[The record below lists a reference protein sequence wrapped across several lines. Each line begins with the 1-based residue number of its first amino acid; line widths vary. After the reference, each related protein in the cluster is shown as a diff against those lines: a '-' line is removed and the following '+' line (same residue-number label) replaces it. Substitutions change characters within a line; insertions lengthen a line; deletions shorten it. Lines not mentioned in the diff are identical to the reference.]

1 MAENVLFGSEFDG
14 KPIIDGVNEVVV
26 KLAEIKQAQR
36 DLREETN
43 RLNKALDDN
52 QKELTQTKIK
62 LEEATKAGD
71 PKKIKELSDQITVL
85 TAKEKELTGAMKEAN
100 TQQIVLQKG
109 ASFYSKQINETVKN
123 QHSANEEFGKLT
135 SISRLAGE
143 GVGLLRRQVTDLAF
157 GLVSG
162 LAGGII
168 ATVIPAVLNMISNL
182 FKAGKELDAL
192 NKKQELFK
200 GVAEDAAKS
209 VASQVTKLEA
219 YRKLLQD
226 NSLSEEQRLKV
237 VKEYNKT
244 ADEKNKIDEKQV
256 DNITLINAQLDKQKE
271 KLIQVAL
278 ATAAT
283 NKVTEAA
290 EPFIEAQLKFRLSAA
305 SLGITETQLST
316 FVNFNNKLREQL
328 DVGEARTRK
337 TITQREKDNKI
348 LEDFSKNTGITQKN
362 LAQFTNQLEAVT
374 KTKKGLDD
382 VTNALSSLINFEGV
396 VPTGGKTDE
405 IANVFAREL
414 GKLTQRLKTVQV
426 AQLPSESLIQE
437 QFEAKL
443 NNELKEI
450 DKFLDKKSKE
460 RVTPEQAAFLKN
472 LIRKITGIEEETN
485 LEEFRKKIQDLND
498 QINNT
503 IEQVRTDD
511 ANKRIA
517 NIRDDFE
524 RERQAIEQGFQN
536 SVVALGTARD
546 NLLKKVDEAE
556 KAGLD
561 HATAQR
567 KRFSIN
573 SVFGD
578 LIDQA
583 TVNQTNQQLDLSFKT
598 FQKTVTDSNI
608 VFEEQLTVLDEKT
621 AKQIVDEKNKLA
633 TGAINYDKFQKNVTK
648 ILKDEKEKRDK
659 IRKDELENDLAQI
672 NVRITTTTDPEQLK
686 KLQDQARQIR
696 QQISAID
703 SNVEGEKKD
712 PVTKR
717 IDNVSKYAQSVG
729 SLLNTIG
736 QFWVQVNAIEQ
747 KSLER
752 SISLQ
757 EKRVEEAR
765 TIAERGNAQYLNDE
779 QDRLDELELKR
790 AASARK
796 QQAINSALVLSN
808 ALVATVSAIAQ
819 AASTSG
825 PAAPFA
831 AIAAGIAVI
840 GAITAA
846 FSFVQSL
853 QPPEATFRHGVE
865 EVKQNGHPSGID
877 TIPARV
883 SIGERVVTSK
893 ENKDYFETLTAIHNR
908 KVSPEVL
915 NSFVKQ
921 TLTGQKQ
928 GINENRIERTVVER
942 FREKA
947 QKDRLTKEDRQLT
960 KDIAREVSSRIT
972 NNQDKDRVLNYVEHV
987 LTERFES
994 RPLIVPGIM
1003 KMIRE
1008 QVTHKETSKE
1018 RTAVQQISEVLD
1030 TFSERIQQNMQIRTE
1045 KVHTGQLIRELTK
1058 VITTEKDLDHIEEH
1072 LKETIYNPE
1081 TVKVLVPLIREQLKN
1096 NIEHEKTTSSTKENV
1111 STLRDHKN
1119 ISSNTKEIHS
1129 PGKENVQ
1136 DRTEVKEFNV
1146 LKIAEKLL
1154 DQKFIVQKF
1163 ADRVNKTE
1171 KEKVIQQ
1178 IFQERFLQEN
1188 REYKTTLDAV
1198 FDKTID
1204 SKTLNEF
1211 VEHSL
1216 DRQFVN
1222 QVLKQQLVQNM
1233 ESDHQETVKELV
1245 TYQVKEILERSSD
1258 RFSRDHESIDHK
1270 TKFEKS
1276 NLQLEKY
1283 NANREQVRQHV
1294 ERIIQTN
1301 RLIQAGTPVVNIPRT
1316 EIPVISFQ
1324 RLEQATDHS
1333 TETKGLLSE
1342 QIRIM
1347 KENNE
1352 LQKETNKV
1360 LKAMG
1365 FELNIDER
1373 GISGMMMKYLEQR
1386 KIDLKT

>member
-1 MAENVLFGSEFDG
+1 
-14 KPIIDGVNEVVV
+14 
-26 KLAEIKQAQR
+26 
-36 DLREETN
+36 
-43 RLNKALDDN
+43 
-52 QKELTQTKIK
+52 
-62 LEEATKAGD
+62 
-71 PKKIKELSDQITVL
+71 
-85 TAKEKELTGAMKEAN
+85 
-100 TQQIVLQKG
+100 
-109 ASFYSKQINETVKN
+109 
-123 QHSANEEFGKLT
+123 
-135 SISRLAGE
+135 
-143 GVGLLRRQVTDLAF
+143 
-157 GLVSG
+157 
-162 LAGGII
+162 
-168 ATVIPAVLNMISNL
+168 
-182 FKAGKELDAL
+182 
-192 NKKQELFK
+192 
-200 GVAEDAAKS
+200 
-209 VASQVTKLEA
+209 
-219 YRKLLQD
+219 
-226 NSLSEEQRLKV
+226 
-237 VKEYNKT
+237 
-244 ADEKNKIDEKQV
+244 
-256 DNITLINAQLDKQKE
+256 
-271 KLIQVAL
+271 
-278 ATAAT
+278 
-283 NKVTEAA
+283 
-290 EPFIEAQLKFRLSAA
+290 
-305 SLGITETQLST
+305 
-316 FVNFNNKLREQL
+316 
-328 DVGEARTRK
+328 
-337 TITQREKDNKI
+337 
-348 LEDFSKNTGITQKN
+348 
-362 LAQFTNQLEAVT
+362 
-374 KTKKGLDD
+374 
-382 VTNALSSLINFEGV
+382 
-396 VPTGGKTDE
+396 
-405 IANVFAREL
+405 
-414 GKLTQRLKTVQV
+414 
-426 AQLPSESLIQE
+426 
-437 QFEAKL
+437 
-443 NNELKEI
+443 
-450 DKFLDKKSKE
+450 
-460 RVTPEQAAFLKN
+460 
-472 LIRKITGIEEETN
+472 
-485 LEEFRKKIQDLND
+485 
-498 QINNT
+498 
-503 IEQVRTDD
+503 
-511 ANKRIA
+511 
-517 NIRDDFE
+517 
-524 RERQAIEQGFQN
+524 
-536 SVVALGTARD
+536 
-546 NLLKKVDEAE
+546 
-556 KAGLD
+556 
-561 HATAQR
+561 
-567 KRFSIN
+567 
-573 SVFGD
+573 
-578 LIDQA
+578 
-583 TVNQTNQQLDLSFKT
+583 
-598 FQKTVTDSNI
+598 
-608 VFEEQLTVLDEKT
+608 
-621 AKQIVDEKNKLA
+621 
-633 TGAINYDKFQKNVTK
+633 
-648 ILKDEKEKRDK
+648 
-659 IRKDELENDLAQI
+659 
-672 NVRITTTTDPEQLK
+672 
-686 KLQDQARQIR
+686 
-696 QQISAID
+696 
-703 SNVEGEKKD
+703 
-712 PVTKR
+712 
-717 IDNVSKYAQSVG
+717 
-729 SLLNTIG
+729 
-736 QFWVQVNAIEQ
+736 
-747 KSLER
+747 
-752 SISLQ
+752 
-757 EKRVEEAR
+757 
-765 TIAERGNAQYLNDE
+765 
-779 QDRLDELELKR
+779 
-790 AASARK
+790 
-796 QQAINSALVLSN
+796 
-808 ALVATVSAIAQ
+808 
-819 AASTSG
+819 
-825 PAAPFA
+825 
-831 AIAAGIAVI
+831 
-840 GAITAA
+840 
-846 FSFVQSL
+846 L